1 MKVYKVLGMWRAHK
15 MVALTTDLLVR
26 PSSQVRVPGKGQFDS
41 IWGTSQSVGCRSTKS
56 CLGA

>member
-1 MKVYKVLGMWRAHK
+1 